1 MDRGQRYLLRSISCS
16 SRHFVARL
24 LLLST
29 PVGAIGSG
37 LGGGVELTLTNIA
50 RSLIAL
56 NHSVTVV
63 APEGSA
69 LEDIPLIQIPGH
81 LQITAQSQGRDA
93 LVTLPPNSVLGKM
106 WDYARHN
113 QSDYDVIINFAYD
126 WLPFYLT
133 PFFDCAIAH
142 LVSMGSLTDAM
153 DHIIEQV
160 ASSFP
165 TTIAVHSLAQAETF
179 RFKDACFNLKNGFDL
194 TQYQFNPTPKHQ
206 LAWVGRIAPE
216 KGLEDAVAAI
226 EKARIPLKIWGVIQ
240 DESYWQSI
248 QANYPDA
255 AIEYCGFLPTQDL
268 QKALG
273 ESQALLMTPRWVEAF
288 GNVAIEALACGVPV
302 IAYRRGGP
310 AEIVKDGKTGWLVE
324 PDSIEGLVSAIAK
337 LDHID
342 RAMCRQD
349 AELEYSLSAMGNRLE
364 IWLDRIVQS
373 RNSSFGCA

>member
-1 MDRGQRYLLRSISCS
+1 MLRSTPLK
-16 SRHFVARL
+16 L

-50 RSLIAL
+50 RSLNAL
-56 NHSVTVV
+56 GHSVTVV
-63 APEGSA
+63 APAGSVLA
-69 LEDIPLIQIPGH
+69 EIPLVPIAGN

-93 LVTLPPNSVLGKM
+93 LITLPADSVLGNM
-106 WDYARHN
+106 WSYARQVQRN
-113 QSDYDVIINFAYD
+113 YDVILNFAYD

-153 DHIIEQV
+153 DQIIEQV
-160 ASSFP
+160 ADQFP
-165 TTIAVHSLAQAETF
+165 TTIAVHSQAQAATF
-179 RFKDACFNLKNGFDL
+179 RFQQACFNLKNGFDL
-194 TQYQFNPTPKHQ
+194 SQYQFNPTPKDQ

-226 EKARIPLKIWGVIQ
+226 QRAGIPLKIWGVIQ
-240 DESYWQSI
+240 DEAYWHTI
-248 QANYPDA
+248 QARYPTAD
-255 AIEYCGFLPTQDL
+255 IEYGGFLSTQDL
-268 QKALG
+268 QQALG
-273 ESQALLMTPRWVEAF
+273 ASRALLMTPHWIEAF

-310 AEIVKDGKTGWLVE
+310 AEIVQDGKTGWLVE
-324 PDSIEGLVSAIAK
+324 PDSIDGLVSAIAA
-337 LDHID
+337 LDQID
-342 RAMCRQD
+342 RAACRRQ
-349 AELEYSLSAMGNRLE
+349 AEHEYSLSALGARLE

-373 RNSSFGCA
+373 RNS